1 MQRGWNHGVFV
12 PMMLL
17 FPAADVPVVQ
27 VSLTSDQ
34 AVRPPFALRARILS
48 AISEYLGPSGRGAG
62 GFGAFDSE
70 LLPAEVPPFA
80 LRARI
85 LSAIPEYLG
94 PSVRGGFGVFDP
106 ELLESALD
114 AATAAPV
121 SPCNSWAL

>member
-1 MQRGWNHGVFV
+1 MQRGWDHGVFV

-48 AISEYLGPSGRGAG
+48 AI
-62 GFGAFDSE
+62 
-70 LLPAEVPPFA
+70 
-80 LRARI
+80 
-85 LSAIPEYLG
+85 PEYLG
-94 PSVRGGFGVFDP
+94 PSVRGGFFVFDP